1 MSFSWKLFR
10 IICFLQVL
18 LTVFYS
24 ITSCIKLFQYN
35 DRFYYFFESLAFGLM
50 LWLAV
55 LAMNLLNN
63 NYPDKPVAGSEKTM
77 FNWLFLLNFVLLTF
91 LFGLFFAE
99 LSRLKDISQLFNRRV
114 FRLSFTIFLPVL
126 FSFITLLFQLVILY
140 GLYSL
145 RRLLYFNF
153 SKKEFEFE
161 KEK

>member
-18 LTVFYS
+18 LTAFYA
-24 ITSCIKLFQYN
+24 ITSFINLFKYSN
-35 DRFYYFFESLAFGLM
+35 RFYHFFESLAFGLM

-114 FRLSFTIFLPVL
+114 FRLSFTLFLPVL
-126 FSFITLLFQLVILY
+126 VSFITLLFQLVILY